1 MLKPVDIKGISEE
14 MLRAYDSR
22 EIKSA
27 SPSQFCSYNYYE
39 AFTEVLKALEMKVIN
54 RGSLSFTCS
63 IFLGE
68 ICEYF

>member
-1 MLKPVDIKGISEE
+1 MLKPADIKDISEE

-39 AFTEVLKALEMKVIN
+39 AFTEVLKALDMKVL
-54 RGSLSFTCS
+54 RT
-63 IFLGE
+63 
-68 ICEYF
+68 

>member
-1 MLKPVDIKGISEE
+1 MLKPVDIKDISEE

-39 AFTEVLKALEMKVIN
+39 AFTEVLKALEMKVITS
-54 RGSLSFTCS
+54 GKFFHASLISW
-63 IFLGE
+63 IFG
-68 ICEYF
+68 YF